1 MDKLK
6 IIQMDNEIDIVA
18 ESLEL
23 ARERGLEAEVV
34 TWALRTIKE
43 DPSLE
48 IEHAIKIALAE
59 WVK

>member
-1 MDKLK
+1 
-6 IIQMDNEIDIVA
+6 MDNEIDIVA

-23 ARERGLEAEVV
+23 AREHGLEAEVV

-48 IEHAIKIALAE
+48 IEHAIKIALGE